1 MNPIKIRYFFSI
13 GHRCNSTDFSI
24 KYNLRKYSSPFDY
37 MYVDFESALQ
47 IIQKRFSDFCND
59 LVLMD
64 NQNKSVQLIYK
75 KNTNVPDEEYSELL
89 KKDMKYMNDDF
100 SWTTLRINQT
110 YTRVFD
116 ENNEPLDNI
125 YFWPRICIHHHHNLQ
140 DGHVRNGMQK
150 RCDRFLKVVDNWWQK
165 CVLFY
170 VTQILHGINVQDEIL
185 RLLTMKNKYGCKEW
199 LVYIMCCDDQDD
211 HHYFVDRCLF
221 IIKRVP
227 PYEKQFLE
235 RGTDNHVKYLN
246 YDKENDLI
254 RQHFDM
260 DLIEKEVIDAV

>member
-1 MNPIKIRYFFSI
+1 
-13 GHRCNSTDFSI
+13 
-24 KYNLRKYSSPFDY
+24 

-59 LVLMD
+59 LVLLD
-64 NQNKSVQLIYK
+64 NQNKSLRLIYK
-75 KNTNVPDEEYSELL
+75 KNTNVVDEEYSALL

-140 DGHVRNGMQK
+140 DVHVRNGIQK
-150 RCDRFLKVVDNWWQK
+150 RCDRFLKVADTWWHD

-170 VTQILHGINVQDEIL
+170 ITQILHGINVQDEIL
-185 RLLTMKNKYGCKEW
+185 RLITMKNKYGCKEW
-199 LVYIMCCDDQDD
+199 LVYIMCCDDKDD
-211 HHYFVDRCLF
+211 HHYFMDRCLF
-221 IIKRVP
+221 IIKLVP
-227 PYEKQFLE
+227 TYETQASE

-246 YDKENDLI
+246 YDKENELI
-254 RQHFDM
+254 RQYFDM
-260 DLIEKEVIDAV
+260 DLVEKDVIDAS